1 MTTQTKQINIGD
13 RFQIV
18 SHPNFRVGCLLSGAY
33 GLIEAILPNDQ
44 FVLKLDRP
52 NHIVSQGLAVSLG
65 YGEGYAVA
73 PRHNLSQ
80 PNMAAD

>member
-18 SHPNFRVGCLLSGAY
+18 SRPNFRAGCLLSNAY
-33 GLIEAILPNDQ
+33 GLIEAVLPNDL
-44 FVLKLDRP
+44 FVLKLEDP
-52 NHIVSQGLAVSLG
+52 NHIVSQGLAMDLG

-73 PRHNLSQ
+73 HRRNLQSV
-80 PNMAAD
+80 